1 MATKIVKTFEFPG
14 SSDSYQVNAVKLEG
28 KSSNEFATSASKD
41 GVADSAKKVEH
52 KLTIGTT
59 TYDGSA
65 EVTLVPI
72 SETQIN
78 DLFKE

>member
-28 KSSNEFATSASKD
+28 KSSNDFATSTNN
-41 GVADSAKKVEH
+41 GVADSAAKVEH
-52 KLTIGTT
+52 TLTIGTQ

-65 EVTLVPI
+65 DVTLVPI